1 MHFREILT
9 TKIVLALL
17 VLSFFSSAEASAQF
31 DKEVFSFRG
40 RQALSDGKYSMAIEN
55 FNIIA
60 RLDTTDYWTFFFR
73 GIAKYN
79 LGDLRG
85 ALNDFNTSV
94 RLNPIFT
101 NGFHYRAITYSRIG
115 NYEAALQD
123 YQEAIMLRPGA
134 EGIYYSRGVTY
145 FLSRQF
151 DKAIKDFNR
160 YIRKQPKDPSVYLN
174 RGACYLYVSD
184 TVSSFNDYNMAIK
197 LDRFEPEAYIR
208 RGSLFASRH
217 QVEAGLSDFDKAIE
231 LDSLNTLA
239 HFNRGILR
247 FEAKDYKGAMDDMNF
262 VLKEDP
268 GNALTLYNRGL
279 IKAQLG
285 DMSGALADL
294 DRVVNI
300 NPDNVL
306 VYFNR
311 ASVFIEMGRYQD
323 ALADYT
329 KAIELYPE
337 FAKAYM
343 NRSYV
348 NNLLGR
354 KKSSK
359 ADYDT
364 AQQKIKEYREKN
376 NDGRLSFA
384 DTAKKYNTLLALDA
398 DFAKKDFNDEMLQYR
413 DVDVKL
419 RPLYRFVRTAE
430 TQSDMILA
438 KHYENASVD
447 RFIATSPV
455 PIIITNDLSSLQ
467 TLEETPLPSDLEK
480 ARSAFLSAIE
490 DCRKK
495 RYNTA
500 LMGYDSAVGNAMPEG
515 AVLTKASDRAEAAFY
530 LMNRAVLRAD
540 MIDFMASMDNTVQ
553 VLSMDEKGTTRARV
567 SDKVNKTYDYSE
579 AISDMK
585 KANELT
591 PGVAYIL
598 FNLGNLYCLS
608 SDHISAIASYTRAIN
623 AYPYFADAYFNR
635 GLVQIFL
642 KDKEKGCDDL
652 SVAGELGVKD
662 AYTVIKKHCENAVH

>member
-1 MHFREILT
+1 MHFREKLHA
-9 TKIVLALL
+9 KLL
-17 VLSFFSSAEASAQF
+17 LPLLLLSFLATTEAAAQF
-31 DKEVFSFRG
+31 DKDVFSFRG

-55 FNIIA
+55 FNILA

-85 ALNDFNTSV
+85 AQNDFNTSL
-94 RLNPIFT
+94 RLNPVFT
-101 NGFHYRAITYSRIG
+101 NGYHYRAITESRVG
-115 NYEAALQD
+115 NYEAAFAD
-123 YQEAIMLRPGA
+123 YNEAIMLRPGS

-151 DKAIKDFNR
+151 DKAVKDFNR
-160 YIRKQPKDPSVYLN
+160 FIRKQPKDPSVYLN
-174 RGACYLYVSD
+174 RGACYLYLCD
-184 TVSSFNDYNMAIK
+184 TTAALNDYNMAIR
-197 LDRFEPEAYIR
+197 LDRFESEAYIR
-208 RGSLFASRH
+208 RGSLYASRG
-217 QVEAGLSDFDKAIE
+217 EIEEGLADFDRAIE
-231 LDSLNTLA
+231 LDSTNTLA
-239 HFNRGILR
+239 YFNRGILR
-247 FEAKDYKGAMDDMNF
+247 FEAKNYQGAMSDMNY
-262 VLKEDP
+262 VLKVDP

-285 DMSGALADL
+285 DMSGALSDL

-300 NPDNVL
+300 NPENVL

-311 ASVFIEMGRYQD
+311 ASVFVEMGRYQD

-364 AQQKIKEYREKN
+364 AQQKIKEYRQKN

-384 DTAKKYNTLLALDA
+384 DTAKKYNSLIALDA
-398 DFAKKDFNDEMLQYR
+398 DFAKKDFNDEMVQHR

-419 RPLYRFVRTAE
+419 KPLYRFVRTAQ
-430 TQSDMILA
+430 TQSEMILS
-438 KHYENASVD
+438 KHYENVAVD
-447 RFIATSPV
+447 RFISSSPV
-455 PIIITNDLSSLQ
+455 PIVMTNDVSGTQ
-467 TLEETPLPSDLEK
+467 IAEDTPLPGDLEK

-500 LMGYDSAVGNAMPEG
+500 LIGYDSAVGAAMPEG
-515 AVLTKASDRAEAAFY
+515 AALTKASDRAEAAFY

-567 SDKVNKTYDYSE
+567 ADKVNKTYDYSQ
-579 AISDMK
+579 AVADMK

-598 FNLGNLYCLS
+598 YNLGNLYCLS
-608 SDHISAIASYTRAIN
+608 SDHIAAIAFYTKAVA

-662 AYTVIKKHCENAVH
+662 AYTVIKKYCENAIH